1 MLIKIWKLLH
11 WVVCWRDTGKD
22 MKGSPK
28 DPWMNN
34 IRISFSEASWFKDLN
49 QEVLG
54 DSLTTGFKIHC
65 SANELWSSQKSP
77 NQTCLGFVLGRKSSV
92 DKTGCRALKITTPI
106 FKVHRSERWRA
117 WRRSQSVCWSAPWQ
131 RASQCSLSAGHRS
144 ELYRHLDLV
153 FKCRCFFLCPV

>member
-1 MLIKIWKLLH
+1 MHFDHFMLIKIWKLLH

-54 DSLTTGFKIHC
+54 DSSNYRFFKIHC
-65 SANELWSSQKSP
+65 LPTNCEVYEIPKSDLFGICP
-77 NQTCLGFVLGRKSSV
+77 WQKSSV
-92 DKTGCRALKITTPI
+92 DKTSCRALKITWHLYSKSTGLKDEGAWEKKPERVLIGTPDNVQVS
-106 FKVHRSERWRA
+106 VH
-117 WRRSQSVCWSAPWQ
+117 
-131 RASQCSLSAGHRS
+131 
-144 ELYRHLDLV
+144 YRQVTDLNSIGI
-153 FKCRCFFLCPV
+153 LT